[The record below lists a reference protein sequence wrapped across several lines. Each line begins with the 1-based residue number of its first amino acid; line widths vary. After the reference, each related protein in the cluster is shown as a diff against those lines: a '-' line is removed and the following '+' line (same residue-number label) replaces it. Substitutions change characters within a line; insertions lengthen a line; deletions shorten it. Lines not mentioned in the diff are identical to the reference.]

1 MLNDLGTMGKIVILE
16 IDPPTTNIAKRRL
29 GFYERNSY
37 FANPYPHVHPAYHP
51 GFKGHDLVVM
61 SLGKGLSE
69 TDYAAFKT
77 YLDEYVMKDVL

>member
-37 FANPYPHVHPAYHP
+37 FANPYPHVPPAYHS
-51 GFKGHDLVVM
+51 GFKGYDLVVM
-61 SLGKGLSE
+61 SLGKALTD
-69 TDYAAFKT
+69 TDYAVFRT
-77 YLDEYVMKDVL
+77 YLGEHVMKDVL